1 MNPPPDGGAPAPPP
15 APGAQPGRAHSGAA
29 SPLFRWL
36 ATHVRSLHAALGI
49 YLFAGFAV
57 LLAAS
62 ALFAW
67 MADEVG
73 EGSTQRFDNAVL
85 LWLKQ
90 HSSPLLDR
98 LALEVTALGSGGV
111 VVMMVL
117 VSTAFLWMSKH
128 RYSVLMLWV
137 ALLGGEAL
145 NGLLKRA
152 FDRPRPNLFQW
163 KTTASLSSFPSGHA
177 MTSVIVYVTLAYLIA
192 RLEPSR
198 AMRRLTLGFAA
209 VLVLGIGWSR
219 LYLGVHYP
227 SDVLAGYAAGFAWST
242 FCALG
247 IETVRHFRHRDP
259 AAREERDLDQ
269 PVPPVAGTV

>member
-1 MNPPPDGGAPAPPP
+1 MNPPSAGGPAPPNRP
-15 APGAQPGRAHSGAA
+15 DGAQPGPVRSGAA
-29 SPLFRWL
+29 SPLFHWL

-49 YLFAGFAV
+49 YLVAGFAA
-57 LLAAS
+57 LLAAC

-73 EGSTQRFDNAVL
+73 EGSTQRFDTAVL
-85 LWLKQ
+85 SWFHD

-98 LALEVTALGSGGV
+98 LALEVTPLGSGGV

-117 VSTAFLWMSKH
+117 MSTAFLWVSRH
-128 RYSVLMLWV
+128 RFSVLLLWV
-137 ALLGGEAL
+137 AVLGGEVL
-145 NGLLKRA
+145 NWTLKSA
-152 FDRPRPNLFQW
+152 FDRPRPSVFTW
-163 KTTASLSSFPSGHA
+163 KTTASTSSFPSGHA

-192 RLEPSR
+192 RLETGR
-198 AMRRLTLGFAA
+198 GMRRMTLGMAA
-209 VLVLGIGWSR
+209 LLVLGIGWSR
-219 LYLGVHYP
+219 MYLGVHYP

-259 AAREERDLDQ
+259 AAHEERHLDQ
-269 PVPPVAGTV
+269 PLPPVEGTV